1 MEIELQGMPQSVRG
15 PYSARARSAKSSLAS
30 LKTRAREA
38 HAAAQRTALLGR
50 AGGAS
55 SPFRDAGDAEAGR
68 LSDSGDRSRLL
79 AGTQLLESGSR
90 RLQDAERVAI
100 EAEET
105 GADILRELQRQR
117 EQIVNTRDTVRF
129 CVACHLRVVL

>member
-15 PYSARARSAKSSLAS
+15 PYAARARTAKSTLSS
-30 LKTRAREA
+30 LKSRAREA
-38 HAAAQRTALLGR
+38 HASAQRAALLGR

-68 LSDSGDRSRLL
+68 FSDGGDRSRLL

-90 RLQDAERVAI
+90 RLNDAERVAL

-105 GADILRELQRQR
+105 GADILRELHRQR
-117 EQIVNTRDTVRF
+117 EQIVNSRDTVRSE
-129 CVACHLRVVL
+129 V